1 MKDWKWTQESQ
12 GPSLDYWRPS
22 FPDLGRFAEAVG
34 DFTVPQAANQGRMKG
49 SI

>member
-1 MKDWKWTQESQ
+1 MDPRSQ
-12 GPSLDYWRPS
+12 GPPLDHWCLG
-22 FPDLGRFAEAVG
+22 FPDLDRFAEAVG